1 MSKLEV
7 DKIDPQ
13 SGTDLELGS
22 SGDTVTIP
30 TGVTLDASNATTT
43 LPATVVTTTGT
54 QTLTNKSI
62 DSDNNTIT
70 NIVNADIKA
79 GAAIDYSKLNLTGN
93 IALADL
99 SATGT
104 KDATTFLRGDNTFAT
119 PTDNGKVLQVVST
132 FTTSAVVTT
141 STSYIDIN
149 LSLNITPSA
158 TSSKIFVI
166 YTGTNE
172 TNGTSGNR
180 LAIQM
185 LRDATQIADSDG
197 IGTLGSTNGVVTSAS
212 ISKLDQPSTISQI
225 TYKMQGKSNDGTV
238 MVFNLGS
245 STGTLTAF
253 EIAG

>member
-1 MSKLEV
+1 MTAILKV
-7 DKIDPQ
+7 DEIQDT
-13 SGTDLELGS
+13 GGNTIIS
-22 SGDTVTIP
+22 SDGA
-30 TGVTLDASNATTT
+30 GN
-43 LPATVVTTTGT
+43 VTTS
-54 QTLTNKSI
+54 N
-62 DSDNNTIT
+62 
-70 NIVNADIKA
+70 
-79 GAAIDYSKLNLTGN
+79 
-93 IALADL
+93 LADNSVSL
-99 SATGT
+99 AKLTASGT